1 MNLYLQFVLRYLYP
15 KSGNSFSSN
24 ASILAIIGLSIG
36 LFSLILTMSIIKGF
50 ENVLENKLSSIDG
63 LIRVQNILG
72 KPINEKDNL
81 DSILYST
88 DIPIKVSPYIRGTA
102 MIRLGKYTEGIII
115 EGVSKL
121 PDRSYFDIEQ
131 TSIDDNK
138 IIIGKSLSDDLGI
151 DIGDKVIINPL
162 INSPDK
168 FNMQKFN
175 LIEVS
180 GIFKSGMQEYDKTIA
195 YVSID
200 KAKEIFEMKSQ
211 VSGYV
216 INSKEPLYEII
227 ERLNNYIRYPYYLES
242 WKERH
247 RIIFD
252 WINIQRLPIIIIFGL
267 ISLVAI
273 TNIMATISMIIREKN
288 SQIGILMALG
298 MKPNDIRKIFFYYGG
313 TIGLAGC
320 FFGSVAAYLFI
331 IVQNRFKVI
340 SLPEDIYFMDYVP
353 AVFDYS
359 IFIFVLISTILIS
372 VISTI
377 FPTKN
382 IIKMIKSIET
392 QWKIAYFRVHVD
404 ARALSR
410 GAGE

>member
-81 DSILYST
+81 DSLLYST

-195 YVSID
+195 YVSIN
-200 KAKEIFEMKSQ
+200 KAKKIFGMKSQ

-353 AVFDYS
+353 AIFDYS
-359 IFIFVLISTILIS
+359 IFTFVLISTILIS

-382 IIKMIKSIET
+382 IIKMRPS
-392 QWKIAYFRVHVD
+392 Q
-404 ARALSR
+404 AL
-410 GAGE
+410 AQE

>member
-1 MNLYLQFVLRYLYP
+1 LYP

-81 DSILYST
+81 DSLLYST

-195 YVSID
+195 YVSIN
-200 KAKEIFEMKSQ
+200 KAKKIFGMKSQ

-359 IFIFVLISTILIS
+359 IFTFVLISTILIS

-382 IIKMIKSIET
+382 IIKMRPS
-392 QWKIAYFRVHVD
+392 Q
-404 ARALSR
+404 AL
-410 GAGE
+410 AQE

>member
-1 MNLYLQFVLRYLYP
+1 MNLYLQFVLRYLFP

-24 ASILAIIGLSIG
+24 ASVLAIIGLSIG

-72 KPINEKDNL
+72 KPISEKDNL
-81 DSILYST
+81 DSLLYST

-242 WKERH
+242 WKDRH

-288 SQIGILMALG
+288 SQIGILMAQG

-359 IFIFVLISTILIS
+359 IFTFVLISTILIS
-372 VISTI
+372 VISTV

-382 IIKMIKSIET
+382 IIKMRPS
-392 QWKIAYFRVHVD
+392 Q
-404 ARALSR
+404 AL
-410 GAGE
+410 AQE

>member
-15 KSGNSFSSN
+15 KSGNRFSSN

-81 DSILYST
+81 DSLLYST

-195 YVSID
+195 YVSIN
-200 KAKEIFEMKSQ
+200 KAKKIFGMKSQ

-252 WINIQRLPIIIIFGL
+252 WINIQRLPIIIIFSL

-359 IFIFVLISTILIS
+359 IFTFVLISTILIS

-382 IIKMIKSIET
+382 IIKMRPS
-392 QWKIAYFRVHVD
+392 Q
-404 ARALSR
+404 AL
-410 GAGE
+410 AQE

>member
-81 DSILYST
+81 DSLLYST

-195 YVSID
+195 YVSIN
-200 KAKEIFEMKSQ
+200 KAKKIFGMKSQ

-288 SQIGILMALG
+288 SQIGILMAQG

-353 AVFDYS
+353 AIFDYS
-359 IFIFVLISTILIS
+359 IFTFVLISTILIS

-382 IIKMIKSIET
+382 IIKMRPS
-392 QWKIAYFRVHVD
+392 Q
-404 ARALSR
+404 AL
-410 GAGE
+410 AQE

>member
-15 KSGNSFSSN
+15 KSGNRFSSN

-72 KPINEKDNL
+72 KPISEKDNL
-81 DSILYST
+81 DSLLYST

-242 WKERH
+242 WKDRH

-359 IFIFVLISTILIS
+359 IFTFVLISTILIS
-372 VISTI
+372 VISTV

-382 IIKMIKSIET
+382 IIKMRPS
-392 QWKIAYFRVHVD
+392 Q
-404 ARALSR
+404 AL
-410 GAGE
+410 AQE

>member
-81 DSILYST
+81 DSLLYST

-252 WINIQRLPIIIIFGL
+252 WINIQRLPIIIIFSL

-359 IFIFVLISTILIS
+359 IFTFVLISTILIS

-382 IIKMIKSIET
+382 IIKMRPS
-392 QWKIAYFRVHVD
+392 Q
-404 ARALSR
+404 AL
-410 GAGE
+410 AQE

>member
-24 ASILAIIGLSIG
+24 ASVLAIIGLSIG

-72 KPINEKDNL
+72 KPISEKDNL
-81 DSILYST
+81 DSLLYST

-180 GIFKSGMQEYDKTIA
+180 GIFKTGMQEYDKTIA

-242 WKERH
+242 WKDRH

-288 SQIGILMALG
+288 SQIGILMAQG

-359 IFIFVLISTILIS
+359 IFTFVLISTILIS
-372 VISTI
+372 VISTV

-382 IIKMIKSIET
+382 IIKMRPS
-392 QWKIAYFRVHVD
+392 Q
-404 ARALSR
+404 AL
-410 GAGE
+410 AQE

>member
-15 KSGNSFSSN
+15 KSGNRFSSN

-72 KPINEKDNL
+72 KPISEKDNL
-81 DSILYST
+81 DSLLYST

-195 YVSID
+195 YVSIN
-200 KAKEIFEMKSQ
+200 KAKKIFGMKSQ

-353 AVFDYS
+353 AIFDYS
-359 IFIFVLISTILIS
+359 IFTFVLISTILIS

-382 IIKMIKSIET
+382 IIKMRPS
-392 QWKIAYFRVHVD
+392 Q
-404 ARALSR
+404 AL
-410 GAGE
+410 AQE

>member
-72 KPINEKDNL
+72 KPISEKDNL
-81 DSILYST
+81 DSLLYST
-88 DIPIKVSPYIRGTA
+88 DIHIKVSPYIRGTA

-195 YVSID
+195 YVSIN
-200 KAKEIFEMKSQ
+200 KAKKIFGMKSQ

-252 WINIQRLPIIIIFGL
+252 WINIQRLPIIIIFSL

-288 SQIGILMALG
+288 SQIGILMAQG

-359 IFIFVLISTILIS
+359 IFTFVLISTILIS
-372 VISTI
+372 VISTV

-382 IIKMIKSIET
+382 IIKMRPS
-392 QWKIAYFRVHVD
+392 Q
-404 ARALSR
+404 AL
-410 GAGE
+410 AQE

>member
-24 ASILAIIGLSIG
+24 ASVLAIIGLSIG

-72 KPINEKDNL
+72 KPISEKDNL
-81 DSILYST
+81 DSLLYST

-242 WKERH
+242 WKDRH

-288 SQIGILMALG
+288 SQIGILMAQG

-359 IFIFVLISTILIS
+359 IFTFVLISTILIS
-372 VISTI
+372 VISTV

-382 IIKMIKSIET
+382 IIKMRPS
-392 QWKIAYFRVHVD
+392 Q
-404 ARALSR
+404 AL
-410 GAGE
+410 AQE

>member
-15 KSGNSFSSN
+15 KSGNRFSSN

-81 DSILYST
+81 DSLLYST

-195 YVSID
+195 YVSIN
-200 KAKEIFEMKSQ
+200 KAKKIFGMKSQ

-359 IFIFVLISTILIS
+359 IFTFVLISTILIS

-382 IIKMIKSIET
+382 IIKMRPS
-392 QWKIAYFRVHVD
+392 Q
-404 ARALSR
+404 AL
-410 GAGE
+410 AQE

>member
-15 KSGNSFSSN
+15 KSGNRFSSN

-81 DSILYST
+81 DSILYRT

-180 GIFKSGMQEYDKTIA
+180 GIFKSGMEEFDYTIA
-195 YVSID
+195 YVSIN
-200 KAKEIFEMKSQ
+200 KAKKIFGMKSL

-252 WINIQRLPIIIIFGL
+252 WINIQRLPIIIIFSL

-359 IFIFVLISTILIS
+359 IFTFVLISTILIS

-382 IIKMIKSIET
+382 IIKMRPS
-392 QWKIAYFRVHVD
+392 Q
-404 ARALSR
+404 AL
-410 GAGE
+410 AQE

>member
-15 KSGNSFSSN
+15 KSGNRFSSN

-72 KPINEKDNL
+72 KPISEKDNL
-81 DSILYST
+81 DSLLYST

-195 YVSID
+195 YVSIN
-200 KAKEIFEMKSQ
+200 KAKKIFGMKSQ

-359 IFIFVLISTILIS
+359 IFTFVLISTILIS

-382 IIKMIKSIET
+382 IIKMRPS
-392 QWKIAYFRVHVD
+392 Q
-404 ARALSR
+404 AL
-410 GAGE
+410 AQE

>member
-81 DSILYST
+81 DSLLYST
-88 DIPIKVSPYIRGTA
+88 DIPIIVSPYIRGTA

-195 YVSID
+195 YVSIN
-200 KAKEIFEMKSQ
+200 KAKKIFGMKSQ

-359 IFIFVLISTILIS
+359 IFTFVLISTILIS

-382 IIKMIKSIET
+382 IIKMRPS
-392 QWKIAYFRVHVD
+392 Q
-404 ARALSR
+404 AL
-410 GAGE
+410 AQE

>member
-15 KSGNSFSSN
+15 KSGNRFSSN

-81 DSILYST
+81 DSLLYST

-195 YVSID
+195 YVSIN
-200 KAKEIFEMKSQ
+200 KAKKIFGMKSQ

-252 WINIQRLPIIIIFGL
+252 WINIQRLPIIIIFSL

-353 AVFDYS
+353 AIFDYS
-359 IFIFVLISTILIS
+359 IFTFVLISTILIS

-382 IIKMIKSIET
+382 IIKMRPS
-392 QWKIAYFRVHVD
+392 Q
-404 ARALSR
+404 AL
-410 GAGE
+410 AQE

>member
-288 SQIGILMALG
+288 SQIGILMAQG

-359 IFIFVLISTILIS
+359 IFTFVLISTILIS
-372 VISTI
+372 VISTV

-382 IIKMIKSIET
+382 IIKMRPS
-392 QWKIAYFRVHVD
+392 Q
-404 ARALSR
+404 AL
-410 GAGE
+410 AQE